1 MQVLLG
7 HAELAKLPPSTAQYL
22 TSRQFFPHLISP
34 AFSKGLTEAFS
45 FAAGAC
51 LLGAVASLLRGGK
64 YHHVEDGSWRAG
76 CRSGPRPGGRGRD
89 RGTAGG
95 LRWPSR
101 RNERTQCPRKGRAP
115 TPASGSAMPR
125 PGSASR
131 LGPCATTRSSGLL
144 TPSLYTAGG
153 ERRYTPED
161 LAHLERILE
170 LREVL
175 GMNLDEIREFLALE
189 TRLDELRASYR
200 ATKGATSKKA
210 LAEQKATLQEALVLN
225 ESLAEQIS
233 AKLTRMDGFR
243 SKLRSDAQRCRELLT
258 ELE

>member
-1 MQVLLG
+1 MAVSTRRKDAVPTEGEGTDAGIRISDAATRVGVSARTLRYYE
-7 HAELAKLPPSTAQYL
+7 EL
-22 TSRQFFPHLISP
+22 
-34 AFSKGLTEAFS
+34 
-45 FAAGAC
+45 
-51 LLGAVASLLRGGK
+51 
-64 YHHVEDGSWRAG
+64 
-76 CRSGPRPGGRGRD
+76 
-89 RGTAGG
+89 
-95 LRWPSR
+95 
-101 RNERTQCPRKGRAP
+101 
-115 TPASGSAMPR
+115 
-125 PGSASR
+125 
-131 LGPCATTRSSGLL
+131 GLL

-153 ERRYTPED
+153 ERRYTTED

-200 ATKGATSKKA
+200 ATQGATSQKA

-243 SKLRSDAQRCRELLT
+243 SKLRRDAPRCRELLT